1 MKKLSI
7 KLLDELA
14 KNQQRISELE
24 MKSFVGGGSGTLD
37 DPYSEYEATI
47 AIDFGTFKGGWVE
60 DSNGIVSYW
69 HKEII
74 VTPNGVYS
82 SPYGAYGYI
91 YGSYSGWGQYGSY
104 GYESYYNGSNTLEQA
119 LVGAGIGVGV
129 QGFCM
134 NLAQVVCENHAARQ
148 AITEAMEASLNAAKI
163 AGKFSKGFGAVGL
176 VFSICGSSESITAV
190 INRTGDTA
198 DWLNTISIGFGAV
211 GVACTLSTAGAAT
224 PIGLVCGG
232 VSITLSV
239 VALVVDE

>member
-7 KLLDELA
+7 GLLDELV
-14 KNQQRISELE
+14 KNQQRISDLE
-24 MKSFVGGGSGTLD
+24 MKGFLGGGSGTID

-47 AIDFGTFKGGWVE
+47 AIDFGTFNGGWVE

-104 GYESYYNGSNTLEQA
+104 GYESYYNGSNTLGQA
-119 LVGAGIGVGV
+119 LTGAGIGVGV
-129 QGFCM
+129 EAFLM
-134 NLAQVVCENHAARQ
+134 DLAQEVCKSHAARQ
-148 AITEAMEASLNAAKI
+148 TITEAMEESLKVSKI
-163 AGKFSKGFGAVGL
+163 AGKFSKGCGAVGL
-176 VFSICGSSESITAV
+176 LFSLPDGINSISAV
-190 INRTGDTA
+190 INGTADTA
-198 DWLNTISIGFGAV
+198 DRLNAAAIGFSAV
-211 GVACTLSTAGAAT
+211 GFGCALTGVGT

-232 VSITLSV
+232 ISVTLSV